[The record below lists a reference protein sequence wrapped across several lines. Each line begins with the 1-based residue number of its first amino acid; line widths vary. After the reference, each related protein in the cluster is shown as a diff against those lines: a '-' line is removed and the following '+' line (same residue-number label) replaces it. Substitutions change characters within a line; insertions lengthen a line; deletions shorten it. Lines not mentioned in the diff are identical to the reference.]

1 MGIQFKDCTT
11 INFKLTL
18 YIHISKFSFHWNTKI
33 KLRRVRLLYFHS
45 VPKYLINVKMCVL
58 SPKKV
63 WTFRLL
69 ICIVFFLILLSS
81 LFHKL
86 IKMCKTENIIYK
98 QNSIYLKPYIAK
110 GLQTRNKILF
120 HNNSQHGFHFII
132 SNMPTLLEYNIGFS
146 KERTVNSANSAVS
159 DTQIPL

>member
-1 MGIQFKDCTT
+1 
-11 INFKLTL
+11 
-18 YIHISKFSFHWNTKI
+18 
-33 KLRRVRLLYFHS
+33 
-45 VPKYLINVKMCVL
+45 
-58 SPKKV
+58 
-63 WTFRLL
+63 
-69 ICIVFFLILLSS
+69 
-81 LFHKL
+81 
-86 IKMCKTENIIYK
+86 MCKTENIIYK

-132 SNMPTLLEYNIGFS
+132 SNTPTLLEYNIGFS